1 LIPSAGISNISGAQ
15 LMNIANIA
23 AVENLEE
30 VDQRFKRWRSS
41 RRRGTPIPEDLWA
54 SAVGLARAQGL
65 NRTAQ
70 ALRLD
75 YYDLKKRLQCA
86 EGGACARQ
94 APPTFLEWRTP
105 AAIGSC
111 ECRLE
116 LQNARGAK
124 MRIELKGG
132 DLAGS
137 LASLSSAFW
146 SAP

>member
-1 LIPSAGISNISGAQ
+1 
-15 LMNIANIA
+15 MNIANIPA
-23 AVENLEE
+23 AVENFEQ
-30 VDQRFKRWRSS
+30 VDQRFKRWRST
-41 RRRGTPIPEDLWA
+41 RRRGTPIPEALWA

-65 NRTAQ
+65 NRTAR

-75 YYDLKKRLQCA
+75 YYNLKQRLQCA
-86 EGGACARQ
+86 EGAARVRQ
-94 APPTFLEWRTP
+94 AQPTFVEWLTP

-111 ECRLE
+111 ECRVELE
-116 LQNARGAK
+116 NARGAK

-137 LASLSSAFW
+137 LARLSRSFW

>member
-1 LIPSAGISNISGAQ
+1 
-15 LMNIANIA
+15 MNIANIPA

-30 VDQRFKRWRSS
+30 VDQRFKRWRST
-41 RRRGTPIPEDLWA
+41 RRRGTPIPQALWA

-65 NRTAQ
+65 NRTAR

-86 EGGACARQ
+86 GGRACARRAQ
-94 APPTFLEWRTP
+94 AQQTFVEWLTP

-111 ECRLE
+111 ECRVELE
-116 LQNARGAK
+116 NARGAK

-132 DLAGS
+132 DMAGS
-137 LASLSSAFW
+137 LASLSGTFW
-146 SAP
+146 NAP

>member
-1 LIPSAGISNISGAQ
+1 MNTPSIPAS
-15 LMNIANIA
+15 L
-23 AVENLEE
+23 ENLEE
-30 VDQRFKRWRSS
+30 VDQRFKRWRST
-41 RRRGTPIPEDLWA
+41 RTRGTPIPEALWA

-65 NRTAQ
+65 NRTAR

-75 YYDLKKRLQCA
+75 YYDLKRRLECA

-94 APPTFLEWRTP
+94 APPTFLEWLTP

-111 ECRLE
+111 ECRVE
-116 LQNARGAK
+116 LHNARGAK

-137 LASLSSAFW
+137 LASLSSAFL